1 MIGWLKGT
9 LLEKRPPWLLLDV
22 GGLGYEVEAPMT
34 VFYGL
39 ADVGAEVS
47 LYTHLVVREDA
58 QLLYGFLSRQERE
71 MFRALIRVNG
81 IGPKMALAILSGIET
96 ERLVESI
103 RSQDTRAL
111 VRVPGVGKKTAE
123 RLVIEMRDRLERL
136 GLGSVDTSL
145 AAADGVT
152 NDAVAA
158 LEALGYR
165 GRDAEQAVRQIA
177 EPGLTSEELIRRALR
192 ALAR

>member
-1 MIGWLKGT
+1 
-9 LLEKRPPWLLLDV
+9 
-22 GGLGYEVEAPMT
+22 
-34 VFYGL
+34 
-39 ADVGAEVS
+39 
-47 LYTHLVVREDA
+47 
-58 QLLYGFLSRQERE
+58 

-96 ERLVESI
+96 ERLVSSI
-103 RSQDTRAL
+103 RSQDTSAL

-136 GLGSVDTSL
+136 GLGGSG
-145 AAADGVT
+145 ADLPVAPGGDAT
-152 NDAVAA
+152 GDAVAA

-177 EPGLTSEELIRRALR
+177 EPGLASEELIRRALR